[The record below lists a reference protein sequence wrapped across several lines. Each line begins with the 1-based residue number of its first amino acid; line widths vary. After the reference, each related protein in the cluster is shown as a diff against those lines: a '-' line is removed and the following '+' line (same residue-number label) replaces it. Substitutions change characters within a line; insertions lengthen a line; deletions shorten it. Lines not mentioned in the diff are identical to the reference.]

1 MSYNRN
7 AYYWWAVHSLHASFL
22 FVYLFTLVVFREKCF
37 PSEQSRNLFSQC
49 SLFNTLR
56 AGCHRWVYFKIKIL
70 FILLCFPSLS
80 SHTAIGKLFNRVN
93 GINCWYFFQE
103 KQNFNGIEFPSGERD
118 EAMWL
123 DMLYPLEIIQ
133 FIYSQLKAVRCIV
146 EKGLSG
152 RSVAWILCFRFINC
166 RCAASSVFSSKH
178 FPKSFHVFR
187 QFGRPVDTFPPK
199 ATQKPNV
206 F

>member
-7 AYYWWAVHSLHASFL
+7 AYYWWVVHSLHASFL
-22 FVYLFTLVVFREKCF
+22 FVYLFTLVVFPEKCF
-37 PSEQSRNLFSQC
+37 SSEQSRNLFSQC

-70 FILLCFPSLS
+70 FILLCFLLLS
-80 SHTAIGKLFNRVN
+80 AHTAFGKLFNRVN

-103 KQNFNGIEFPSGERD
+103 KHKFQWNRISIRE

-146 EKGLSG
+146 KKGLSG
-152 RSVAWILCFRFINC
+152 RSVAWILCFRFLKC
-166 RCAASSVFSSKH
+166 RCECFFK
-178 FPKSFHVFR
+178 
-187 QFGRPVDTFPPK
+187 QTFP
-199 ATQKPNV
+199 
-206 F
+206 